1 MFFKL
6 LKCMPTIKY
15 VFLLSCYFMMCFLFS
30 CAHDTKKN
38 ESEDTLLNVE
48 KELSNALI
56 VSKHKA
62 DQRTSV
68 SMKNAIDDTLIN
80 DVLINGTLV
89 NRTSNTEHA
98 IDNTFNDALLHNVRV
113 KPEDERF
120 NVSVNNVP
128 ARVFFLNLVADSG
141 VNVVAHPDVEG
152 KVSLELKNVTVPEV
166 LEITRDVYGYEYNLM
181 NGIYTIYARKL
192 RTEIYPIDYP
202 DIQRVGVTDTSVLIG
217 KITSD
222 SSSSSSG
229 GSSGSSSAT
238 EDSANLLS
246 LLGGES
252 SNSSESLSPG
262 ARVQTLNK
270 TDFWPG
276 LHQTLM
282 AIVGEGDGRMVMT
295 NPQSGLVVV
304 KGFPKELQSVREFL
318 NKSELSVKRQV
329 VLETKILEVIL
340 NDEYESGIN
349 WSAISGELAISQS
362 ITGSDS
368 LSNVIFDNK
377 NVSEVLFTSAFNVA
391 DITNLISLLN
401 RQGSVQVLS
410 SPRISTVNNQKA
422 VIRVGSDEFFV
433 TGISNSTTSS
443 ASAVTSTPDIQLS
456 SFFSGISLD
465 VTPQISENG
474 DVIIHVHPLVSSVV
488 DQQKD
493 ITVGDDSFSLPLALR
508 DVRESDSIV
517 RAKNGQVV
525 VLGGLMQESSS
536 DVDTRRSFLGDV
548 PILNVFFKH
557 KQKTKT
563 KTELV
568 ILMRPIVVD
577 SNTWSDELSR
587 SNDSFKY
594 ISDEY
599 RERLQ

>member
-1 MFFKL
+1 MSIIICFFKRI
-6 LKCMPTIKY
+6 PIIKY
-15 VFLLSCYFMMCFLFS
+15 IFFIGVFFVSTFLSS
-30 CAHDTKKN
+30 CAHNSKENTFKG
-38 ESEDTLLNVE
+38 ELSTVE
-48 KELSNALI
+48 KELSNALL
-56 VSKHKA
+56 VSKDI
-62 DQRTSV
+62 DQKMHLNV
-68 SMKNAIDDTLIN
+68 PNAVN
-80 DVLINGTLV
+80 NALINGALANSVSGGVDGEDVSNNTL
-89 NRTSNTEHA
+89 SQY
-98 IDNTFNDALLHNVRV
+98 VRFEP
-113 KPEDERF
+113 KDERF
-120 NVSVNNVP
+120 DVSVNNVP
-128 ARVFFLNLVADSG
+128 AHVFFLNLVADSG
-141 VNVVAHPDVEG
+141 VNVVTHPEVEG
-152 KVSLELKNVTVPEV
+152 QISLELKNVTVPEV
-166 LEITRDVYGYEYNLM
+166 LEITRDVYGYEYSLM

-222 SSSSSSG
+222 NSSSSSN
-229 GSSGSSSAT
+229 SSSSNSSVS

-304 KGFPKELQSVREFL
+304 KGFPKELKSIREFL

-349 WSAISGELAISQS
+349 WSAISGELALSQS
-362 ITGSDS
+362 IAGSDS
-368 LSNVIFDNK
+368 LSNVIFDNN

-401 RQGSVQVLS
+401 QQGNVQVLS

-474 DVIIHVHPLVSSVV
+474 DVLIHVHPLVSSVV
-488 DQQKD
+488 DQQKN
-493 ITVGDDSFSLPLALR
+493 ITVGDDNFSLPLALR

-548 PILNVFFKH
+548 PILNIFFKH
-557 KQKTKT
+557 KQKIKT

-577 SNTWSDELSR
+577 DNTWTDELSR
-587 SNDSFKY
+587 SNDSFKS